1 MANALKLLSA
11 AAREAV
17 EDITEPYE
25 DYRADLVH
33 TFTDVLQVQQTE
45 PNERSA
51 RQAVETLII
60 NFADQVSKKL
70 KEL

>member
-1 MANALKLLSA
+1 MANALKLLSV

-17 EDITEPYE
+17 EDITEPYV
-25 DYRADLVH
+25 DYHADLVRI
-33 TFTDVLQVQQTE
+33 FTDVLQIQRTE

-51 RQAVETLII
+51 RQVIESLITD
-60 NFADQVSKKL
+60 FANQVSKKQ

>member
-1 MANALKLLSA
+1 MANALKLLSV

-25 DYRADLVH
+25 DYHADLVR

-45 PNERSA
+45 PNERSE
-51 RQAVETLII
+51 RQAVESLII
-60 NFADQVSKKL
+60 DFADQVSKKL